1 MRAHFLFARYYSI
14 NSVSLSSE
22 ILIAIRAGSARR
34 HKIRVDWLKKL
45 TKRGDF
51 V

>member
-1 MRAHFLFARYYSI
+1 MGAHFLLDCYYSI

-22 ILIAIRAGSARR
+22 ILIAIRAGSTRK
-34 HKIRVDWLKKL
+34 HKVRVDWLKKL
-45 TKRGDF
+45 TKIGDF